1 MLDVH
6 LMHTKRSVL
15 MVFGIAHVI
24 NNFLGN
30 IGWCLKG
37 ICWELFLWKLLV
49 FFGYYYVPSDASRF
63 DFHMSFGN
71 FWKLSVSYGIIG
83 HIWEL

>member
-1 MLDVH
+1 
-6 LMHTKRSVL
+6 

-30 IGWCLKG
+30 IGWGLKG

-49 FFGYYYVPSDASRF
+49 FFGYHYFVSGASGF
-63 DFHMSFGN
+63 DFYVSFFGILGQFGYNWAHLGIKVNMFNWIIMSKYPN
-71 FWKLSVSYGIIG
+71 QL
-83 HIWEL
+83 